1 MIQEKMMSRTL
12 RTVFAG
18 SMLVGMTAMMHNAV
32 AQEAAPQKIESVQV
46 TGTRITSP
54 GMQSTSPIASVTAE
68 EMKASQPVAVEE
80 FIKTLPVAV
89 ASIGPGTN
97 NGSAGGA
104 TIDLRGLG
112 ANRTLVM
119 INGRRMVPFSLNGT
133 VDTNAIPIA
142 LLSRVDLLTGGASV
156 VYGADAV
163 AGVINFNLKKNFSG
177 FDATTSY
184 GMTTGPHD
192 GKRKRTDLTWG
203 ANLDDGRG
211 NVVLSIGKASSDPV
225 TQGSRSYGVT
235 SLSSTTGLGTGSG
248 TTIPSAFSVPRSGTA
263 PGSDKLSG
271 SWQIDP
277 TTGKL
282 VQPVVP
288 YNTNPLNY
296 YATGLERT
304 QATSMANFKVNEHA
318 DVYTEVFYTTT
329 NVASTLA
336 ESGTFGNV
344 FDVPVGNPYIP
355 EAARQ
360 QICERR
366 SIPTANCV
374 VGNTTLVPMTVNRRF
389 VEMGPRINAFDN
401 KTLQYTV
408 GVKGDVAFDWVY
420 DAYYTKGTADQVQLK
435 QNWGSLSK
443 VGQALNAVS
452 TTACT
457 NTANGCVPLNV
468 FGGAGSITPAQLAFI
483 NQSTIQRVNVTQ
495 TVASGSLSGDFGN
508 KFVSPWAGQP
518 VNLAMNV
525 EERKVSA
532 QTRADAPSQIQGEVL
547 GSGAPAVDSQGAFK
561 LREYSA
567 ESIIPLIKDKSF
579 VKALNAELGYRRT
592 EFTNSGT
599 KTSYGSWKVGGDW
612 QPINALRFRANAQKA
627 TRAPNVNELYAPLV
641 TGLSNLAA
649 DPCQGTNINT
659 ADANKAGTLSN
670 LCRLTGVPVSEIG
683 SLPAPSSNQINN
695 QTGGNPKLGPEE
707 AKTKTLGF
715 VWEPLPKLA
724 ISVDYYKIE
733 IDKAVSSKS
742 TTDVLDGCY
751 KNNPSYTFNDDC
763 ALIGRH
769 PANGTFNGALA
780 KGVATPQSNL
790 GTQSTAGFD
799 VNVAY
804 KLTAKT
810 LNIDPKFGSFD
821 LNFAYNQVNDFH
833 FKATPTS
840 INRDCLGYYSTA
852 CANIG
857 GTTAPVYKRKFGQ
870 RTTWNVGQFA
880 LGYNW
885 RYQSAVD
892 VEPGS
897 GTFLPKFS
905 HIEAYNYVDLSA
917 VWNYSKNLRFNLSV
931 NNAANKKP
939 PIVGAGVSSTSMDSG
954 NTFPQAYDAI
964 GRYATFGVNVKF

>member
-1 MIQEKMMSRTL
+1 
-12 RTVFAG
+12 
-18 SMLVGMTAMMHNAV
+18 
-32 AQEAAPQKIESVQV
+32 
-46 TGTRITSP
+46 
-54 GMQSTSPIASVTAE
+54 MQSTSPIASVTAE
-68 EMKASQPVAVEE
+68 EMKASQPLAVEE

-97 NGSAGGA
+97 NGSGGGA

-112 ANRTLVM
+112 ANRTLIM
-119 INGRRMVPFSLNGT
+119 INGRRMVPFSLDGT
-133 VDTNAIPIA
+133 VDTNSIPIA
-142 LLSRVDLLTGGASV
+142 LLNRVDLLTGGASV

-163 AGVINFNLKKNFSG
+163 AGVVNFNLKKNFSG

-184 GMTTGPHD
+184 GMTTGEHD

-211 NVVLSIGKASSDPV
+211 NVVLSIGKSTSDPV
-225 TQGSRSYGVT
+225 TQGSRDYGVT

-248 TTIPSAFSVPRSGTA
+248 TTVPSAFSIPRNGTSA
-263 PGSDKLSG
+263 GSAALAG
-271 SWQIDP
+271 AWQIDP
-277 TTGKL
+277 ASGKL
-282 VQPVVP
+282 VNTVVP

-304 QATSMANFKVNEHA
+304 QATSMANFKINDHA
-318 DVYTEVFYTTT
+318 DVYTEVFYTTSE
-329 NVASTLA
+329 VASTLA

-344 FDVPVGNPYIP
+344 FNVPIGNPYIP
-355 EAARQ
+355 DAARQ

-366 SIPTANCV
+366 SIPAANCV
-374 VGNTTLVPMTVNRRF
+374 VGDTTLVPMTVNRRF
-389 VEMGPRINAFDN
+389 VEMGPRINQFEN

-408 GVKGDVAFDWVY
+408 GVKGDVAWDWTY
-420 DAYYTKGTADQVQLK
+420 DAFYTRGTADQTQLK

-452 TTACT
+452 TTSCV

-468 FGGAGSITPAQLAFI
+468 FGAAGSITPEQLAFI

-495 TVASGSLSGDFGN
+495 TVASLSLAGDLGN
-508 KFVSPWAGQP
+508 KLVSPWADQP
-518 VNLAMNV
+518 INLALNG

-561 LREYSA
+561 LREFSA
-567 ESIIPLIKDKSF
+567 ESIIPLLRDKPF
-579 VKALNAELGYRRT
+579 FKALNAELGYRRT
-592 EFTNSGT
+592 QFTNSGL
-599 KTSYGSWKVGGDW
+599 KDSYGSWKVGGDW
-612 QPINALRFRANAQKA
+612 QPTNTLRFRVNAQKA

-641 TGLSNLAA
+641 TGLSNLAV
-649 DPCQGTNINT
+649 DPCQLGNINQ
-659 ADANKAGTLSN
+659 AQANTPGTLSN
-670 LCRLTGVPVSEIG
+670 LCRQTGVPVSEIG
-683 SLPAPSSNQINN
+683 SLPAPSSAQINN

-751 KNNPSYTFNDDC
+751 VNNPGFAFNDDC

-780 KGVATPQSNL
+780 KGVATPKSNL

-804 KLTAKT
+804 KVTAKA
-810 LNIDPKFGSFD
+810 LNLDPKFGSLD

-840 INRDCLGYYSTA
+840 TNRDCLGYYSIA
-852 CANIG
+852 CASIG
-857 GTTAPVYKRKFGQ
+857 NTTAPVYKRKFGQ
-870 RTTWNVGQFA
+870 RTTWNVGEFA

-897 GTFLPKFS
+897 GTYLPRFS
-905 HIEAYNYVDLSA
+905 HIDAYHYVDLSA
-917 VWNYSKNLRFNLSV
+917 VWNYSKNLRLNLSL

-939 PIVGAGVSSTSMDSG
+939 PIVGSGVSSTSMDSG

-964 GRYATFGVNVKF
+964 GRYVTFGASLKF